1 MKKTFFILFLL
12 AFNFMAS
19 AQYKFAVGVRFDDS
33 QGLSFKTNKPKGVSF
48 EGILSGFGN
57 GTKGTLLAEWHQKAF
72 TSGDWRWFY
81 GVGGHV
87 GSVNSRWRKKDYYQ
101 SYRQVGADGI
111 LGLEY
116 TIREIPLN
124 LSIDWKPEFNF
135 INYPGLYLSTFGFS
149 ARFAIKR

>member
-1 MKKTFFILFLL
+1 MARLFLL
-12 AFNFMAS
+12 FTILSVSAS
-19 AQYKFAVGVRFDDS
+19 AQYKYAVGIRLDDS
-33 QGLSFKTNKPKGVSF
+33 EGITFKNNNPKGISV

-57 GTKGTLLAEWHQKAF
+57 GLKGTVLAEWKQKAF
-72 TSGDWRWFY
+72 TTGSFQWFY

-87 GSVNSRWRKKDYYQ
+87 GSVNSRFRKKDYYQ
-101 SYRQVGADGI
+101 GYRQVGLDGI

-116 TIREIPLN
+116 TFKEVPMN

-135 INYPGLYLSTFGFS
+135 INYPGLYLATFGFS